1 MTRFYLGTGGTGYVD
16 YYPPPEMEKAEYS
29 HLPQPGPPT
38 DELEDLSWVTKLN
51 ALSRYANLCL
61 KNFHDRMGIDDSNHP
76 DKGGNTNLIKAMAG
90 SPEWGLVSA
99 GWLVFDMF
107 RQGEATATEGGP
119 FHSFLMSVFEF
130 ATGSDPEQSKLMP
143 GIKDIV
149 PKRRRYMEI
158 VIREQALRDELDA
171 LEDDDGHWTDPAR
184 ADEIGLE
191 HVELYRE
198 RLELA
203 AWFTHPGGRKRLG
216 QIPRPQ
222 T

>member
-1 MTRFYLGTGGTGYVD
+1 
-16 YYPPPEMEKAEYS
+16 
-29 HLPQPGPPT
+29 LPQPGPPT